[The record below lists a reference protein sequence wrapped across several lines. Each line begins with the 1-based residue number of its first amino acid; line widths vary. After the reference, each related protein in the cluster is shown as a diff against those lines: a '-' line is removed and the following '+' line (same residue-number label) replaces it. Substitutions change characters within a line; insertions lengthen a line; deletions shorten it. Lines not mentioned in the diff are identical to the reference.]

1 MLLFVSNK
9 DMKYFL
15 SYGAV
20 LFVQVLFVLVIL
32 RLVLFVQVLFV
43 RTPESIHNGNV
54 VRPFNNYAIFRIR
67 LHVLIL
73 VIVRHTVNTLLN
85 LKAQTFCFNP

>member
-43 RTPESIHNGNV
+43 RTP
-54 VRPFNNYAIFRIR
+54 
-67 LHVLIL
+67 VLL
-73 VIVRHTVNTLLN
+73 TRR
-85 LKAQTFCFNP
+85 KEGC

>member
-15 SYGAV
+15 SYGVV

-32 RLVLFVQVLFV
+32 RPVLFV
-43 RTPESIHNGNV
+43 RTPHFMWGVKSGATPDTGEIIYSFANA
-54 VRPFNNYAIFRIR
+54 FEE
-67 LHVLIL
+67 
-73 VIVRHTVNTLLN
+73 
-85 LKAQTFCFNP
+85 K

>member
-20 LFVQVLFVLVIL
+20 LFVQILFVLVIL
-32 RLVLFVQVLFV
+32 RPVLFVQVLFV
-43 RTPESIHNGNV
+43 RIISYFIGRVQCVQCLSDGGIQCSRCSVNHHAIV
-54 VRPFNNYAIFRIR
+54 NN
-67 LHVLIL
+67 
-73 VIVRHTVNTLLN
+73 
-85 LKAQTFCFNP
+85 